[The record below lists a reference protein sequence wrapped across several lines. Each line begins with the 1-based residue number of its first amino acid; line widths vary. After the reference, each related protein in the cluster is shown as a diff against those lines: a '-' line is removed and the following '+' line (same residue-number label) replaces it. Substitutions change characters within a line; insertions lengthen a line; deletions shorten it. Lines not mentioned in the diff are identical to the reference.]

1 MFERDPQPPKDAKNS
16 KKAPHLPRTQKTALL
31 KDKYPSQLNGLCLRG
46 FKLEG
51 VNKCISDIK

>member
-31 KDKYPSQLNGLCLRG
+31 KDKYPSQLNGLCLHG
-46 FKLEG
+46 F
-51 VNKCISDIK
+51 